1 MKQEKIA
8 LGINLLQLILSMK
21 NDNLDRDLIELSYD
35 LKDQFLDMGY
45 TEEDYEKAV
54 KALDKTLNKI

>member
-1 MKQEKIA
+1 MKQEKID
-8 LGINLLQLILSMK
+8 LGINLLNLMLSMK

-45 TEEDYEKAV
+45 TEEDYKKAV

>member
-8 LGINLLQLILSMK
+8 LGIDLLQLMLSMK
-21 NDNLDRDLIELSYD
+21 NDNQDRDLIELSYD

-54 KALDKTLNKI
+54 KALDKSLNKI

>member
-8 LGINLLQLILSMK
+8 LGIDLLQLMLSMK
-21 NDNLDRDLIELSYD
+21 NDNQDRDLIELSYD

>member
-8 LGINLLQLILSMK
+8 LGIDLLQLMLSMK

-54 KALDKTLNKI
+54 KALAKTLNKI

>member
-8 LGINLLQLILSMK
+8 LGINLLQLMLSMK
-21 NDNLDRDLIELSYD
+21 NDNLDKDLIELSYD
-35 LKDQFLDMGY
+35 LRDQFLDMGY

>member
-8 LGINLLQLILSMK
+8 LGIDLLQLMLSMK
-21 NDNLDRDLIELSYD
+21 DDNSDRDLIELSYD

-45 TEEDYEKAV
+45 TEEEYEKAI

>member
-8 LGINLLQLILSMK
+8 LGIDLLQLMLSMK
-21 NDNLDRDLIELSYD
+21 DDNSDRDLIELSYD

-54 KALDKTLNKI
+54 RALDKTLNKI

>member
-8 LGINLLQLILSMK
+8 LGINLLQLMLSMK
-21 NDNLDRDLIELSYD
+21 NDNLDKDLIELSYD

-54 KALDKTLNKI
+54 KVLDKTLNKI

>member
-8 LGINLLQLILSMK
+8 LGINLLQLMLSMK
-21 NDNLDRDLIELSYD
+21 NDNLDKDLIELSYD

>member
-1 MKQEKIA
+1 MKQEKID
-8 LGINLLQLILSMK
+8 LGINLLNLMLSMK
-21 NDNLDRDLIELSYD
+21 NDNLDKDLIELSYD

>member
-8 LGINLLQLILSMK
+8 LGIDLLQLMLSIK
-21 NDNLDRDLIELSYD
+21 NDNQDRDLIELSYD

>member
-54 KALDKTLNKI
+54 RALDKTLNKI

>member
-8 LGINLLQLILSMK
+8 FGIDLLQLMLSMK
-21 NDNLDRDLIELSYD
+21 NNNLDRDLIELSYD

>member
-8 LGINLLQLILSMK
+8 LGINLLQIMLSMK

>member
-1 MKQEKIA
+1 MKREKIA
-8 LGINLLQLILSMK
+8 LGINLLQLMLSMK

-45 TEEDYEKAV
+45 TEKDYEKAV

>member
-8 LGINLLQLILSMK
+8 LGINLLQLMLSMK

-35 LKDQFLDMGY
+35 LKDQFLNMGY

>member
-1 MKQEKIA
+1 MKREKIA
-8 LGINLLQLILSMK
+8 LGINLLQLMLSMK

>member
-8 LGINLLQLILSMK
+8 LGINLLQLMLSMK
-21 NDNLDRDLIELSYD
+21 SDNLDRDLIELSYD

-45 TEEDYEKAV
+45 TEEEYEKAV

>member
-1 MKQEKIA
+1 MKQEKID
-8 LGINLLQLILSMK
+8 LGINLLNLMLSMK
-21 NDNLDRDLIELSYD
+21 NDNSDRDLIELSYD

>member
-8 LGINLLQLILSMK
+8 LGINLLQLMLSMK
-21 NDNLDRDLIELSYD
+21 NNNLDRDLIELSYD

>member
-8 LGINLLQLILSMK
+8 LGIDLLQLMLSMK
-21 NDNLDRDLIELSYD
+21 NDNLDRNLIELSYD

-45 TEEDYEKAV
+45 TEEEYKKAV
-54 KALDKTLNKI
+54 KILDKTLNKI

>member
-1 MKQEKIA
+1 M
-8 LGINLLQLILSMK
+8 LSMK
-21 NDNLDRDLIELSYD
+21 NDNLDRNLIELSYD

>member
-8 LGINLLQLILSMK
+8 LGINLLQLMLSMK
-21 NDNLDRDLIELSYD
+21 NENLDRDLIELSYD

>member
-8 LGINLLQLILSMK
+8 LGINLLQLMLSMK
-21 NDNLDRDLIELSYD
+21 NDNLDRDIIELSYD

>member
-1 MKQEKIA
+1 MKQEKID
-8 LGINLLQLILSMK
+8 LGINLLNLMLSMK
-21 NDNLDRDLIELSYD
+21 NDNLDKDLIELSYD

-54 KALDKTLNKI
+54 KTLDKTLNKI

>member
-1 MKQEKIA
+1 MKREKIA
-8 LGINLLQLILSMK
+8 LGIDLLQLMLSMK
-21 NDNLDRDLIELSYD
+21 NDNLDRNLIELSYD

-45 TEEDYEKAV
+45 TEEDYEKAI

>member
-8 LGINLLQLILSMK
+8 LGIDLLQLILSMK

-45 TEEDYEKAV
+45 TEEEYEKAV
-54 KALDKTLNKI
+54 NALDKTLNKI

>member
-8 LGINLLQLILSMK
+8 LGINLLQLMLSMK

>member
-8 LGINLLQLILSMK
+8 LGIDLLQLMLSMK
-21 NDNLDRDLIELSYD
+21 NDNSDRDLIELSYD